1 MNLIK
6 SKLGATL
13 LLAASASMAQAS
25 TYNVSAV
32 FADGGM
38 QGQTVF
44 NGSFDWNG
52 SSVSNFRGLLSE
64 SMFGW
69 NGTAFDSNG
78 TGASGSNGAA
88 YSQDVYAKPGGYAA
102 NEAPLL
108 NLTHQLASSTA
119 GNLVTVSTFLKPTTD
134 VVSPGGY
141 NVTGGNSIAFGN
153 PNPANRT
160 NNAFFTLV
168 FDVANLVGSWDLD
181 PNTALTEG
189 TTRQMVYGDMT
200 ALGMMG
206 PMLTGWVGMTGYD
219 VGGNYGSMGG
229 APTAL
234 SIALVPPTAVPLPAA
249 AWLFGGALMSL
260 FGANRRKQVLPRS

>member
-13 LLAASASMAQAS
+13 LLAASASMAQAA
-25 TYNVSAV
+25 TYNFSAT

-38 QGQTVF
+38 QNQTVF

-52 SSVSNFRGLLSE
+52 ISVSNFSGLLSE

-69 NGTAFDSNG
+69 NGSAFDTNG
-78 TGASGSNGAA
+78 TTAGGMNGAA

-102 NEAPLL
+102 NDAPLL

-134 VVSPGGY
+134 VVAGGGY
-141 NVTGGNSIAFGN
+141 NVTNGSSATFGN
-153 PNPANRT
+153 K
-160 NNAFFTLV
+160 NAFFTLV
-168 FDVANLVGSWDLD
+168 FDSTNITS
-181 PNTALTEG
+181 ALTNSI
-189 TTRQMVYGDMT
+189 VYGDMT
-200 ALGMMG
+200 ALGLMG
-206 PMLTGWVGMTGYD
+206 PMFTGSVGMTGYA
-219 VGGNYGSMGG
+219 GGGSMGG
-229 APTAL
+229 EPTAL
-234 SIALVPPTAVPLPAA
+234 SIALVQGPPTAVPLPAA

-260 FGANRRKQVLPRS
+260 FGANRRKHVLPA